1 MTYCITLVKPD
12 KPATSV
18 IDCARVLFFRRL
30 YKQMFPATIGVL
42 NARHRPKKWTHMP
55 RKWAKD
61 EEVTQPE
68 MDATVGPG
76 VRRAAEPKIGNKKVD
91 PTEEL
96 AKEILGK

>member
-1 MTYCITLVKPD
+1 
-12 KPATSV
+12 
-18 IDCARVLFFRRL
+18 
-30 YKQMFPATIGVL
+30 MFPATIGVL

-61 EEVTQPE
+61 EDVPEPE

-76 VRRAAEPKIGNKKVD
+76 VRRAAEPNTGNKKVD